1 MKATYRVPVPKLIP
15 QRKPYPPLAVT
26 AALFALLFAGMAI
39 AIIWLLGVDDPIRLK
54 HLIED
59 SGPVQGFGQTAIGL
73 AFACA
78 LAYTVLDRERRVSY
92 LFLSY
97 LLMFYFLREADYH
110 YKLSEHAKATQ
121 FKRFFLH
128 EQIPLTS
135 KLFLATIVILFLVV
149 LYRYLR
155 DHRWGLLHA
164 LQQRLPW
171 AIGAAIWAAV
181 FVSSQLVD
189 QVPLF
194 HTTKGQVFEE
204 VFEASAE
211 VIALLSLILFRV
223 QLWGDRRGAL
233 GAAATS
239 T

>member
-1 MKATYRVPVPKLIP
+1 MPALQASQYRQPCPS
-15 QRKPYPPLAVT
+15 LAVT
-26 AALFALLFAGMAI
+26 GALFALLFAGMAVAI
-39 AIIWLLGVDDPIRLK
+39 ALLLGVDDPARLK
-54 HLIED
+54 YLIED
-59 SGPVQGFGQTAIGL
+59 SGPVQGLGQAAIGL

-78 LAYTVLDRERRVSY
+78 LLYTLLDRKRRVSY

-128 EQIPLTS
+128 DQIPLTS
-135 KLFLATIVILFLVV
+135 KLFLATIVVLFLVV

-155 DHRWGLLHA
+155 DHRQGLVRA
-164 LQQRLPW
+164 LRQRLPW
-171 AIGAAIWAAV
+171 AIGAVVWAAV
-181 FVSSQLVD
+181 FAASQLVD

-194 HTTKGQVFEE
+194 HTTQGQVIEE

-211 VIALLSLILFRV
+211 VIALLSLLLFRL
-223 QLWGDRRGAL
+223 QLWGDRRNES
-233 GAAATS
+233 GAAELS
-239 T
+239 V

>member
-1 MKATYRVPVPKLIP
+1 MHALETLP
-15 QRKPYPPLAVT
+15 QRNPYPTLAVT
-26 AALFALLFAGMAI
+26 AVLFALLFAAI
-39 AIIWLLGVDDPIRLK
+39 TITIVWLLGVDDPVRLK
-54 HLIED
+54 YLIED
-59 SGPVQGFGQTAIGL
+59 SGPVQGLGQTAIGL

-78 LAYTVLDRERRVSY
+78 LVYTVLDRERRVSY

-135 KLFLATIVILFLVV
+135 KLFLAAIVILFLVV

-155 DHRWGLLHA
+155 DHRSGLLQA

-171 AIGAAIWAAV
+171 AIGAVVWAAV
-181 FVSSQLVD
+181 FVASQLVD
-189 QVPLF
+189 QIPVF
-194 HTTKGQVFEE
+194 HTTEGQVFEE

-211 VIALLSLILFRV
+211 VIALLSLILFRL

-233 GAAATS
+233 GAAARGT
-239 T
+239 